1 MELWQIV
8 DNIGLVSVVG
18 AVVWLIRL
26 EGKVKRNCEKLERLS
41 GLEEQTNE
49 QEVCISQRDEEMKA
63 LKHSL
68 DEVKDRM
75 EKLEN
80 KQMETGER
88 LSSMD
93 AKLDMLLTMQG
104 KLPAN

>member
-1 MELWQIV
+1 MVLLQIL
-8 DNIGLVSVVG
+8 NEIGWAGLLG

-26 EGKVKRNCEKLERLS
+26 EAKVKSNGEAIERLE
-41 GLEEQTNE
+41 GLEKQTAD
-49 QEVCISQRDEEMKA
+49 QEVRISQRDEEMKA

-93 AKLDMLLTMQG
+93 AKLDMLLAMQG